1 MLREEVYHRVAREFQ
16 TAIGTAL
23 PIITPTKSKKEVL
36 TEWVD
41 SKEDKIDLEV
51 NQIILKAIDSDKY
64 QSLFRKVY
72 QLEKKSMGKRILK
85 NTIYKKAWKDINNAQ
100 R

>member
-1 MLREEVYHRVAREFQ
+1 MLREEVYHKVAREFQ

-23 PIITPTKSKKEVL
+23 PIVTPTKSKKEVL

-41 SKEDKIDLEV
+41 SKENRREV
-51 NQIILKAIDSDKY
+51 EMNRIILKAIEVDKY

-72 QLEKKSMGKRILK
+72 QLEKKSRGRRILK
-85 NTIYKKAWKDINNAQ
+85 NTIYKKAWKDINND
-100 R
+100 